1 MNTERLHELF
11 DAWSESRLTAAEAAE
26 LNTLLRTCAEAREFF
41 RDAAAFHG
49 QLHAATNELNLELAA
64 SAANIVRLR
73 IRPRAV
79 GMAAAFLIVGLSAL
93 SIGWLLA
100 SPTDTARVR
109 YLELRD
115 GGFEMLHGA
124 LPSGFPEAS
133 FTWGGDPSEAA
144 AADAAHPRA
153 LRFIEAAGEHK
164 TPNSPRQSC
173 DIFQIIDLKSCQS
186 EIQLAREAF
195 VELKANF
202 LDARTQPGE
211 AVRFICKVYVFEGA
225 PNHLADVWPPA
236 TDQIIGSGAQFH
248 ISANGVNSEWKT
260 VTTRCVLPPTAG
272 FLVLQIGAGSARG
285 PGATSPQLGEQF
297 ADDISLTLHTRQMQN
312 EITVRR

>member
-11 DAWSESRLTAAEAAE
+11 DAWSESRLTTAEAAE

-49 QLHAATNELNLELAA
+49 QLHAATTELNLERAA
-64 SAANIVRLR
+64 SATNIVRLS

-100 SPTDTARVR
+100 SPTDMARVR

-115 GGFEMLHGA
+115 GGFEMLRGA
-124 LPSGFPEAS
+124 IPSGFPAAS
-133 FTWGGDPSEAA
+133 FTWGGDPSEVA

-153 LRFIEAAGEHK
+153 MRFIAAAGENNI
-164 TPNSPRQSC
+164 PNSPRQSC
-173 DIFQIIDLKSCQS
+173 DIFQIIDLKACQS

-195 VELKANF
+195 VEVKANF
-202 LDARTQPGE
+202 LDARAQPGE

-225 PNHLADVWPPA
+225 PNNLADVWPLA

-248 ISANGVNSEWKT
+248 ISTNGSNSEWKT

-272 FLVLQIGAGSARG
+272 FLVVQIGAGSARN
-285 PGATSPQLGEQF
+285 PGALSPQLGEQYV
-297 ADDISLTLHTRQMQN
+297 DDISLTLHTRQFQN
-312 EITVRR
+312 EVTARR

>member
-11 DAWSESRLTAAEAAE
+11 DAWSESRLTTAEASE
-26 LNTLLRTCAEAREFF
+26 LNALLRTCAEARAFF

-49 QLHAATNELNLELAA
+49 QLHAATNEFNLERAA
-64 SAANIVRLR
+64 SAANIVRLS
-73 IRPRAV
+73 IRPRAF
-79 GMAAAFLIVGLSAL
+79 GIAAALLIVGLSAL

-109 YLELRD
+109 YLDLRD
-115 GGFEMLHGA
+115 GGFEMLRGA
-124 LPSGFPEAS
+124 IPSGFPEAS
-133 FTWGGDPSEAA
+133 FTWGGDPSEVA
-144 AADAAHPRA
+144 AADAAHTHA
-153 LRFIEAAGEHK
+153 MRFIAAAGERK

-186 EIQLAREAF
+186 EIQVAREAF

-211 AVRFICKVYVFEGA
+211 AVRFICKVYVFEGS
-225 PNHLADVWPPA
+225 PNNLADAWPPT
-236 TDQIIGSGAQFH
+236 TDQMIGSGAQFH
-248 ISANGVNSEWKT
+248 VSRSGANSEWKT
-260 VTTRCVLPPTAG
+260 VTTRCVLPPTGG
-272 FLVLQIGAGSARG
+272 FLVVQIGAGSARN

-297 ADDISLTLHTRQMQN
+297 ADDISLTLHTRQFQN
-312 EITVRR
+312 EVTLRR